1 MGLNWGHRPL
11 GLEVGKVFAKMLK
24 SADQGRSGEG
34 GMSWESRA
42 VPSGLIVTCFLA
54 ITESESVSFSVLSNF
69 LGPLGL

>member
-1 MGLNWGHRPL
+1 MGLNWGLRPL
-11 GLEVGKVFAKMLK
+11 GLEVGKVFGKMLE

-54 ITESESVSFSVLSNF
+54 ITESESVSC
-69 LGPLGL
+69 